1 MYTISSDSGYY
12 YVMKDNIDVA
22 VFTSLEEAENFIANA
37 N

>member
-12 YVMKDNIDVA
+12 YVMQDGIDVA
-22 VFTSLEEAENFIANA
+22 IFTSQEEAQNFIDNA

>member
-1 MYTISSDSGYY
+1 MYTITSDSGYH

-22 VFTSLEEAENFIANA
+22 VFTSLEEAQNFIDNA